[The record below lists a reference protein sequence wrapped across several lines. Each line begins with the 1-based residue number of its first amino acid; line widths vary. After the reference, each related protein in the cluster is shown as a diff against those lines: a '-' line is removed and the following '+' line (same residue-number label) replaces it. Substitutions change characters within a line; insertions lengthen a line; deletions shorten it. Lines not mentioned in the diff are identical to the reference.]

1 MRSGGED
8 VSRTSDFGLAKGRA
22 SVAELERKLWM
33 CQNIFLVKTTSN
45 EFFPFTFSFFSEGKM
60 RK

>member
-8 VSRTSDFGLAKGRA
+8 VSRTSDFGLAKGHA

-33 CQNIFLVKTTSN
+33 GQNIFLVKKN
-45 EFFPFTFSFFSEGKM
+45 NK
-60 RK
+60 